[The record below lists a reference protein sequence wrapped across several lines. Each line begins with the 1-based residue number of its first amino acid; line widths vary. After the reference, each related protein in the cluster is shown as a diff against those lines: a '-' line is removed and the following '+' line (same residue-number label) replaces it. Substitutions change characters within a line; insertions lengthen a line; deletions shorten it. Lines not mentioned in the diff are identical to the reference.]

1 MYSFYQDI
9 EDLSLTL
16 KMDIGLLILLSIV
29 KTNFFSIIKFKRSSY
44 QDIEDLS
51 LWHFSWTNAPAWILI
66 YFTWREMMMRVTPLV
81 K

>member
-1 MYSFYQDI
+1 MALHMYSFYQDI

-51 LWHFSWTNAPAWILI
+51 L
-66 YFTWREMMMRVTPLV
+66 
-81 K
+81 

>member
-1 MYSFYQDI
+1 MALHMYSFYQDI

-51 LWHFSWTNAPAWILI
+51 LLHFS
-66 YFTWREMMMRVTPLV
+66 
-81 K
+81 